1 MQPKLFTI
9 ILLVAVLYGCKK
21 TAVSDDNNG
30 GGGTGPVNPPV
41 ANARL
46 SYGDSLFYLRNNTT
60 VYNILPVSRPAVAGK
75 FKSFPVGLLLDS
87 ITGNINV
94 SASETGVRYKIYYL
108 NNNNIPVDSVKLVV
122 SGVDYRDS
130 IFQISST
137 PILYDTSFPIYNATP
152 GLALPCDEDDDD
164 NDGGCIFDETDLD
177 DDGDDDIDGVN
188 QEKLLV
194 DEKRGFIDV
203 EASFRAGI
211 FGSQT
216 PANGLSKDF
225 TFYYRLTDPSNRALN
240 KITVRVYHYRTRA
253 DIPQALLDTLNE
265 RRAISTAANN
275 RSAVNMNAGRN
286 LQGDSN
292 QEGGYYDEFV
302 GFISKARRPPII
314 IIVSQ

>member
-1 MQPKLFTI
+1 M
-9 ILLVAVLYGCKK
+9 YGCKK
-21 TAVSDDNNG
+21 TDVIDDDNG

-41 ANARL
+41 SAVRL
-46 SYGDSLFYLRNNTT
+46 SYGDSLFYLRNNTS
-60 VYNILPVSRPAVAGK
+60 VYNIQPVSRPSVAGK
-75 FKSFPVGLLLDS
+75 FKSFPVGLVLDS
-87 ITGNINV
+87 INGNINV

-108 NNNNIPVDSVKLVV
+108 NNNDIPVDSVRLVI

-130 IFQISST
+130 IFQINAT

-152 GLALPCDEDDDD
+152 TLALPCSDDDD
-164 NDGGCIFDETDLD
+164 DDDDMGCVFDETDLD
-177 DDGDDDIDGVN
+177 DDGDDDINGVN
-188 QEKLLV
+188 QDKLLV

-225 TFYYRLTDPSNRALN
+225 TFYYRLKDLSNRALN

-265 RRAISTAANN
+265 RKAISTAASN
-275 RSAVNMNAGRN
+275 RSVVNAGRN
-286 LQGDSN
+286 LQEGPN
-292 QEGGYYDEFV
+292 QGGGAYDEFV